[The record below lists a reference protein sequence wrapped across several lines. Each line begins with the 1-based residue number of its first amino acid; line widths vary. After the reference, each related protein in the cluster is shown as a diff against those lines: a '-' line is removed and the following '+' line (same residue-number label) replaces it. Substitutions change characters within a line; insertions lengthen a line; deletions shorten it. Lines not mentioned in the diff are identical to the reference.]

1 MSNNTPIDPEQTK
14 PQAAFDVIIAGSG
27 LSGLNV
33 AYRLQERVPG
43 LKYTI
48 LEARGDLGG
57 TWDFFKYPG
66 LRSDSDL
73 YTFGFAWNPWRHKNP
88 IAEGESQTLPLQ
100 PPLIMEYLKSSAAK
114 AGIDKHIQFN
124 QKVISA
130 DFSTKTNM
138 WSVGTEHDG
147 SPREVH
153 GRFIFM
159 CTGYYSY
166 AEGLQVKI
174 PGLENFGG
182 KVAHPQFW
190 PSDYDDSGKSVV
202 IIGSGATAIT
212 LLPTLAQTAG
222 HVTMLQR
229 SPGYI
234 ITAPPEDAFDKTTLA
249 LFPVRMA
256 DRILRIKYI
265 VQATVLVWW
274 CTMMPKMAAGWLKGF
289 ARDALKG
296 TDVSVDTHFTPT
308 YDPFTQRVCYAPSG
322 DFFDAI
328 RSGKASVETAHI
340 KEVTKDSIVLGNGRI
355 LRPDIIVTATGL
367 KVQFGGRVRMTIDNG
382 NPLQLGGSYVW
393 KNAMMAG
400 VPNVFWAIGYTDFS
414 WTLGVDIT
422 AFITARLIN
431 RMMAKNCTAIVPR
444 LDTRNLEADRVPLF
458 RLQSTYVKAAKG
470 ESPLALRRKNWR
482 PRGSYLSDLMDAKYG
497 NLEVDLEYRQ

>member
-1 MSNNTPIDPEQTK
+1 MANNTPVNSDQTK
-14 PQAAFDVIIAGSG
+14 PPEVFDVIIIGSG
-27 LSGLNV
+27 FSGLNV

-88 IAEGESQTLPLQ
+88 IAEA
-100 PPLIMEYLKSSAAK
+100 PLIMDYLKSSAAK

-124 QKVISA
+124 QNVVSA
-130 DFSTKTNM
+130 DFSTKTNR
-138 WSVGTEHDG
+138 WTVETEYDG
-147 SPREVH
+147 SPRELH

-166 AEGLQVKI
+166 SEGLQAKI
-174 PGLENFGG
+174 PGIENFGG
-182 KVAHPQFW
+182 KVVHPQFW
-190 PSDYDDSGKSVV
+190 PSDYDDSDKAVV

-212 LLPTLAQTAG
+212 LLPNLAETAG

-234 ITAPPEDAFDKTTLA
+234 VTSPPEDVFDKTTRA
-249 LFPVRMA
+249 IFPTSMA

-265 VQATVLVWW
+265 LQATVLVWW
-274 CTMMPKMAAGWLKGF
+274 CTVMPKMAAEWLKGH
-289 ARDALKG
+289 ARDGLKG
-296 TDVSVDTHFTPT
+296 TDVSIDSHFTPR

-322 DFFDAI
+322 DFFAAI

-340 KEVTKDSIVLGNGRI
+340 KEVTKECIVLDNGRT
-355 LRPDIIVTATGL
+355 LQPDIIVTATGL

-382 NPLQLGGSYVW
+382 SPLQLGGSYVW
-393 KNAMMAG
+393 KNAMLAG
-400 VPNVFWAIGYTDFS
+400 IPNAFWSIGYTDFS

-422 AFITARLIN
+422 AFIAARLMN
-431 RMMAKNCTAIVPR
+431 RMKAKKAAVIVPL
-444 LDTRNLEADRVPLF
+444 LDTRNLEADTVPLF
-458 RLQSTYVKAAKG
+458 ALQSTYVKAAKSQ
-470 ESPLALRRKNWR
+470 SPFALRRKNWK
-482 PRGSYLSDLMDAKYG
+482 PRGSYLYDLMDAKYG
-497 NLEVDLEYRQ
+497 DLEVDLEYR